1 MLKKVGL
8 ISLTLLVVV
17 SFALSAAYT
26 GKGKLKGFVYDE
38 NGNPLEG
45 VTVRLFSL
53 KAASGFNVKTDS
65 KGEWKAMW
73 IRGGMWYIDFEKPGY
88 LPKKISVN
96 VSTYKKNP
104 IIEIKLKKMEGVNV
118 KKDILEK
125 IDKGNKLFA
134 QKKYKEAIA
143 LFEEIL
149 KDMPKLKMIYR
160 NIGNC
165 YFAMEKYDKAI
176 ENYKKA
182 IMDKGDNTEIYV
194 AIGNAY
200 INKGENDKA
209 LEWYQKADVSKIKDF
224 NVLYNIGVIFYNN
237 FKYDKAAEFFKMA
250 VDHNPDFKE
259 GWYQLGI
266 TYVALNKQKEAIETL
281 EKYLKLAPD
290 SDKAS
295 TVKQIIDALK
305 KGGN

>member
-1 MLKKVGL
+1 MKKLGL
-8 ISLTLLVVV
+8 SFLVFVITI
-17 SFALSAAYT
+17 SFAFSAAYT

-73 IRGGMWYIDFEKPGY
+73 IRGGTWYIDFEKPGY
-88 LPKKISVN
+88 EPKKISVN

-118 KKDILEK
+118 NKSILDK

-134 QKKYKEAIA
+134 KKKYKEAIE
-143 LFEEIL
+143 LFESIL
-149 KDMPKLKMIYR
+149 KDMPKLTMIYK

-165 YFAMEKYDKAI
+165 YFAMEQYDKAI

-182 IMDKGDNTEIYV
+182 IREKGDNTDIFV
-194 AIGNAY
+194 AIGNSY
-200 INKGENDKA
+200 INKGENEKA

-237 FKYDKAAEFFKMA
+237 FKYDKAVEFFKMA

-266 TYVALNKQKEAIETL
+266 TYVALNKTKEAIETL
-281 EKYLKLAPD
+281 EKYLQIAPD
-290 SDKAS
+290 SDKAP

>member
-1 MLKKVGL
+1 MKKIG
-8 ISLTLLVVV
+8 ISLVIFIFLA
-17 SFALSAAYT
+17 SFVFSAAYT

-38 NGNPLEG
+38 NGKPIEG

-88 LPKKISVN
+88 EPKKISVS

-104 IIEIKLKKMEGVNV
+104 IVEIKLKKMEGVNV
-118 KKDILEK
+118 TKDVLSK

-134 QKKYKEAIA
+134 QKKYEEAIQI
-143 LFEEIL
+143 FESIL
-149 KDMPKLKMIYR
+149 KDMPKLTLIYR

-165 YFAMEKYDKAI
+165 YFAMEKYDEAI

-182 IMDKGDNTEIYV
+182 IKEKGDNTEIYV
-194 AIGNAY
+194 AIGNSY
-200 INKGENDKA
+200 INKGENEKA
-209 LEWYQKADVSKIKDF
+209 LEWYKKADVSKIKDF

-250 VDHNPDFKE
+250 VDHNPEFVD

-266 TYVALNKQKEAIETL
+266 TYVAMNKTKEAIETL
-281 EKYLKLAPD
+281 QKFLTLAPN
-290 SDKAS
+290 SDKAP
-295 TVKQIIDALK
+295 TVKSIIDALK
-305 KGGN
+305 KSSN

>member
-1 MLKKVGL
+1 MKRVI
-8 ISLTLLVVV
+8 ISVIVF
-17 SFALSAAYT
+17 SFIASFMFSAAYT

-38 NGNPLEG
+38 NGKPLEG
-45 VTVRLFSL
+45 VTVKLFSL
-53 KAASGFNVKTDS
+53 RAASGFSVKTDS

-73 IRGGMWYIDFEKPGY
+73 IRSGTWYIDFEKPGY
-88 LPKKISVN
+88 EPKKISVN
-96 VSTYKKNP
+96 VKTYTKNP
-104 IIEIKLKKMEGVNV
+104 IIEIKLKKLAGVNV
-118 KKDILEK
+118 NEEALKKIE
-125 IDKGNKLFA
+125 KGNRLFA

-143 LFEEIL
+143 LFESVL
-149 KDMPKLKMIYR
+149 KDMPKLTLIYR

-182 IMDKGDNTEIYV
+182 IQEKGDNTEIFV

-200 INKGENDKA
+200 INKGENEKA
-209 LEWYQKADVSKIKDF
+209 LEWYQKADVSKIKDY

-250 VDHNPDFKE
+250 VDHNPEFAD
-259 GWYQLGI
+259 GWYQLGM
-266 TYVALNKQKEAIETL
+266 TYVALNKVKEAIETL
-281 EKYLKLAPD
+281 QKYLSLAPN
-290 SDKAS
+290 SDKAP
-295 TVKQIIDALK
+295 TVKSIIDALK